1 MLASSTGKIFLKLI
15 GTQDTRRGDFAVGM
29 SCTLRASNAPCFIRS
44 GKSNVDYLAPLAWR
58 DWRMASRRMPR
69 LHHFLRRECRYV
81 RGPRRSFA
89 HCADFNLSEVQS
101 R

>member
-58 DWRMASRRMPR
+58 DWRMAHGVAADAKVAPLFTARM
-69 LHHFLRRECRYV
+69 
-81 RGPRRSFA
+81 
-89 HCADFNLSEVQS
+89 
-101 R
+101 